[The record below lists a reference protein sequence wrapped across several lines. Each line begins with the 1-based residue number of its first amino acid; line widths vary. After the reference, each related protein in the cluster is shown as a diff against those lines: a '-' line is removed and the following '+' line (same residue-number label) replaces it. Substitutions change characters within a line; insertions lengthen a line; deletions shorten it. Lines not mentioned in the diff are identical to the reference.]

1 MGSLSYLER
10 TREFWILARLQRG
23 MKLGIG
29 TRLDAQS
36 RSRDLRDFFQ
46 LSIVCIFIPQI
57 IHVTFQSFVD
67 LYACSIR
74 AMRDVNGRFTRLS
87 EDPILDPFFDI
98 TPDTGFQLFPMIG
111 PEAVFELIKLVPKG
125 IEHSFELISVYAGAG
140 LEVRY
145 LQKIGP
151 GQRHDEG

>member
-1 MGSLSYLER
+1 
-10 TREFWILARLQRG
+10 
-23 MKLGIG
+23 
-29 TRLDAQS
+29 
-36 RSRDLRDFFQ
+36 
-46 LSIVCIFIPQI
+46 
-57 IHVTFQSFVD
+57 
-67 LYACSIR
+67 
-74 AMRDVNGRFTRLS
+74 MRDVDGRFTCLG